1 MINKHYDKIV
11 FVTRILIEALAALYI
26 SVAIIW
32 KLPYGEQVG
41 LTATAITAFLNSLL
55 KVRSDEY
62 FEDHEIVPKGDD
74 EF

>member
-1 MINKHYDKIV
+1 MLNKNYDRIV
-11 FVTRILIEALAALYI
+11 FITRILIDAIAALYI
-26 SVAIIW
+26 AVAIIW

-41 LTATAITAFLNSLL
+41 LTATAVTAFLNSLL
-55 KVRSDEY
+55 KIRSDEY